1 MERDCLYS
9 NMKYLFL
16 IAWLFFSRQAHNIM
30 TQDKVSQNGAKIE
43 VQYSGED
50 SFMVDKILLEFDND
64 ERIFSVQYEGNAER
78 IIARFLRQ
86 GSLTDTSSQTES
98 WVLEKN
104 DTQSGNVRFK
114 ITIDQSVWRF
124 QRIEKEVEVTQI
136 RGIMRK
142 ITRDKIIY
150 EYAAPLSHVSKIEIF
165 GNLNAQRH
173 G

>member
-64 ERIFSVQYEGNAER
+64 ERIFS
-78 IIARFLRQ
+78 
-86 GSLTDTSSQTES
+86 
-98 WVLEKN
+98 EK
-104 DTQSGNVRFK
+104 
-114 ITIDQSVWRF
+114 
-124 QRIEKEVEVTQI
+124 
-136 RGIMRK
+136 
-142 ITRDKIIY
+142 
-150 EYAAPLSHVSKIEIF
+150 
-165 GNLNAQRH
+165 
-173 G
+173 

>member
-1 MERDCLYS
+1 MMRGYS
-9 NMKYLFL
+9 
-16 IAWLFFSRQAHNIM
+16 Q
-30 TQDKVSQNGAKIE
+30 
-43 VQYSGED
+43 
-50 SFMVDKILLEFDND
+50 
-64 ERIFSVQYEGNAER
+64 
-78 IIARFLRQ
+78 
-86 GSLTDTSSQTES
+86 
-98 WVLEKN
+98 KN
-104 DTQSGNVRFK
+104 DIQSGNVRFK

-142 ITRDKIIY
+142 ITRDKITY